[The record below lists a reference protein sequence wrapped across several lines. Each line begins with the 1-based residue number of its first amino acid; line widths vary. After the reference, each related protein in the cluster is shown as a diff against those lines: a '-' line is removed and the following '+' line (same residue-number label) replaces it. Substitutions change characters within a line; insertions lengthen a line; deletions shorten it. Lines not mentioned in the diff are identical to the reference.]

1 MENFKHKTPIQLRFK
16 DGDIMGHVN
25 NANHLTYIELA
36 RIKYFEDVV
45 VSDARPGP
53 VGQANWSQQQ
63 GIILAHISIDYKQ
76 PLFLRDNVFVYTR
89 CSKLGKKSIELSWV
103 IVRENV
109 ETQNIASL
117 QETIAQ
123 GIAVMV
129 CYDYAENKSIEVPE
143 LQRSKIIQFEG
154 SLLH

>member
-36 RIKYFEDVV
+36 RIKYLEDVV
-45 VSDARPGP
+45 GSD
-53 VGQANWSQQQ
+53 ANWSQQQ

-103 IVRENV
+103 IVREKSSV
-109 ETQNIASL
+109 EEI
-117 QETIAQ
+117 IAQ
-123 GIAVMV
+123 GIAVLV
-129 CYDYAENKSIEVPE
+129 CYDYAESKSIEVPE
-143 LQRSKIIQFEG
+143 LQKQKIIQFEG
-154 SLLH
+154 SALS